1 MKLINKYMGNNI
13 FNRSMLK
20 SILYSILIVLLLLI
34 MYTLFPC
41 NYFFEKLV
49 QGEVLAGLIVAFPT
63 LKMWENNELSKK
75 IELHREEY
83 RNLIEIIN
91 NKDSQIT
98 NLEVE
103 VLKDLLHE
111 PNSDSF
117 MNYKTIFL
125 LLQNKLQSE
134 TEIQLKDNFIKDIR
148 KINFEILNKMNSS
161 EVNELMKKILEVK
174 FIDFS
179 VILNNR
185 ELLEL
190 TDRKANITF
199 INCCFSEE
207 CFTKSTFL
215 QSSSIN
221 VCFENCIIEID
232 SLNLLEEYDFKYEL
246 KNSYYYDEQG
256 FLREYTEKTELS
268 KSEKID
274 NNDIE
279 EKIKIQDK
287 IFEERDLSKF
297 GSINQ
302 YIIKQKVF
310 DITLKSNNQDS
321 INSKIFTE
329 IKNILKHELKDIENK
344 DIFVSRSK
352 SYVQNTTDGANYN
365 WRSWNVLPE
374 SQAKD
379 ESKKLYI
386 FAVQKNKN
394 DNKNY
399 VCVILDKN
407 NMNKLLKLK
416 KLSSDNR
423 YYFYFA
429 SKKLYS

>member
-1 MKLINKYMGNNI
+1 MKLINKYMENNI
-13 FNRSMLK
+13 FSRSMLK

-49 QGEVLAGLIVAFPT
+49 QGEVLASLIVAFPT
-63 LKMWENNELSKK
+63 LQMWKNKELSNK

-83 RNLIEIIN
+83 RELIENIN
-91 NKDSQIT
+91 KKESQIT
-98 NLEVE
+98 NLEIE
-103 VLKDLLHE
+103 ILKDLLHE
-111 PNSDSF
+111 SNSDSF
-117 MNYKTIFL
+117 VNYKTVFL

-148 KINFEILNKMNSS
+148 KINFELLNKMNSS
-161 EVNELMKKILEVK
+161 EVKELINKILEFK

-179 VILNNR
+179 EILNNC
-185 ELLEL
+185 ELLEVTEFKDNL
-190 TDRKANITF
+190 TF
-199 INCCFSEE
+199 INCCFSVDY
-207 CFTKSTFL
+207 FTKSTFL
-215 QSSSIN
+215 QNSISH
-221 VCFENCIIEID
+221 VWFENCIIEMD
-232 SLNLLEEYDFKYEL
+232 SLNLLKEYDIKYEL
-246 KNSYYYDEQG
+246 KNSYYYDERG
-256 FLREYTEKTELS
+256 LLREYTEKTELS
-268 KSEKID
+268 KSEKIY
-274 NNDIE
+274 NNEIE

-329 IKNILKHELKDIENK
+329 IKNILKDELKDIENK

-352 SYVQNTTDGANYN
+352 SYVQNTTDGEKYN

-374 SQAKD
+374 TQAKD
-379 ESKKLYI
+379 NSKKLYI